1 MIHTHGVGG
10 DHNLGSPPTQDIKG
24 IINRPYQDVD
34 VGEDDV
40 AHYVNKV
47 KIFHGSHPRKI
58 SKADLP
64 LLTLNLC
71 CEVKFLSMLFF
82 MCDPLLSLGIAF

>member
-24 IINRPYQDVD
+24 ANRPYQELDD
-34 VGEDDV
+34 GEDDV
-40 AHYVNKV
+40 AHYVNTV
-47 KIFHGSHPRKI
+47 KIFPGLHPRKI

-64 LLTLNLC
+64 FLTLNLC
-71 CEVKFLSMLFF
+71 CEVKFLRMLFF
-82 MCDPLLSLGIAF
+82 MCDPLLSLGFAF